1 MSEKHMVY
9 AHHQIAAA
17 ARLYPPREGWPRPVD
32 WWQHAATLAPALP
45 FPLAADLGT
54 LLSSRHAH
62 PNGRDDAYSAFLRAC
77 AAAPAARTAQTL
89 GLGDVAIAALLG
101 HLSQGAPVPSGFR
114 LPAGVA
120 PARVAAALRE
130 ALAAA
135 PPAESDWM
143 PPADLCA
150 HLLDRLRALEPV
162 DIRFL
167 HELGAG
173 ALAVTDIADLRA
185 LTDLLALPALDHSLL
200 HEVLAFVPALAEA
213 SSDPDSQT
221 YPIGGISDLARRGSL
236 DMVVPTEWALPPE
249 LLAYRYLNAELLYY
263 AREKPPEQQTTLLVL
278 LIQGSDAMDG
288 DPLVLAKAAALALAK
303 SAGQRPRTTV
313 QVAWFGEKLEA
324 PQPLVTPREIAP
336 FVRREAR
343 GGVDLAGVLLRLAS
357 YVAGWQR
364 AYDRIV
370 VQWLVHAQAGADE
383 VTRVKALARRVRQQ
397 TASSALFVQAGT
409 TPDKKPP
416 LAEVLAGKW
425 AALGSAA
432 LHEAEERAR
441 ALRALR
447 GLARPGEREKL
458 LAEMEPQ
465 PPRRPW
471 PKAEP
476 TPPPDPARVLLDAG
490 DWQAALEQLRPRVA
504 QGEDAALLLLAEVPE
519 TPAVPL
525 EMRLEAA
532 GLLGTHD
539 PRLLDPRT
547 GENRLG
553 TYWCQLEAGPFWYG
567 PYDAPAGEQPPE
579 LQQETL
585 PYRYQVARYAVT
597 NAEYARFIDAEGYQ
611 QPEWWT
617 PNGWTEREQRNWTQP
632 RWWEDERYN
641 APTQPVVA
649 VSWYEAAAYCRWLT
663 ATGHAQGWLPP
674 AEEIRLP
681 TSLEWERAARHTD
694 QRPYPWGEAEV
705 TDEHA
710 NFGKTHN
717 RGTPV
722 GCFPAGAAVGGA
734 LDLVGN
740 VWEWTTTPYQ
750 QPGQAEVEKDFTSG
764 AGVTMRGGSWFNDR
778 TAQKCGSRSWGVA
791 FGRDYNRGFRIIRS
805 LRSSE

>member
-1 MSEKHMVY
+1 
-9 AHHQIAAA
+9 
-17 ARLYPPREGWPRPVD
+17 
-32 WWQHAATLAPALP
+32 
-45 FPLAADLGT
+45 
-54 LLSSRHAH
+54 
-62 PNGRDDAYSAFLRAC
+62 
-77 AAAPAARTAQTL
+77 
-89 GLGDVAIAALLG
+89 
-101 HLSQGAPVPSGFR
+101 
-114 LPAGVA
+114 
-120 PARVAAALRE
+120 
-130 ALAAA
+130 
-135 PPAESDWM
+135 
-143 PPADLCA
+143 
-150 HLLDRLRALEPV
+150 
-162 DIRFL
+162 
-167 HELGAG
+167 
-173 ALAVTDIADLRA
+173 
-185 LTDLLALPALDHSLL
+185 
-200 HEVLAFVPALAEA
+200 
-213 SSDPDSQT
+213 
-221 YPIGGISDLARRGSL
+221 
-236 DMVVPTEWALPPE
+236 
-249 LLAYRYLNAELLYY
+249 
-263 AREKPPEQQTTLLVL
+263 
-278 LIQGSDAMDG
+278 
-288 DPLVLAKAAALALAK
+288 
-303 SAGQRPRTTV
+303 
-313 QVAWFGEKLEA
+313 
-324 PQPLVTPREIAP
+324 
-336 FVRREAR
+336 
-343 GGVDLAGVLLRLAS
+343 VDLPRILTRLQS
-357 YVAGWQR
+357 YVSGWQR